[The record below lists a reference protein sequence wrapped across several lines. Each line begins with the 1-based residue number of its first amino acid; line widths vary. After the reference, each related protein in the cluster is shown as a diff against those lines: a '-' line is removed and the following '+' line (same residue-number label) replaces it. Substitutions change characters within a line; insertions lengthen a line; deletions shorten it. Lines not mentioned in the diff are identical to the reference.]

1 MGSRLSLLP
10 RVAFTSP
17 SVTPL
22 NMQAGSRHNV
32 LLASIAGG
40 AISYPIIPGLECVLD
55 ASIPASPIL
64 ATGALMASLYAYTR
78 TPEFTVKYYRLRYDE
93 LDKILRKEL
102 VTSSSLITQPVNRV
116 EPFGVRQVG
125 HDLETRLTA
134 TRQNVARLDNLLAKH
149 NNARLLVS
157 YPFDAPITTSLQ
169 EYSALIARME
179 GRLFELQQCPEW
191 KSQELAW
198 TMHQQYT
205 KAKLKIQKLKDEKRL
220 LQDEIRWNETLN
232 NTGDKRVQLA
242 KTTIDL
248 ALTLVDSRRNRG
260 KK

>member
-17 SVTPL
+17 SVTPV
-22 NMQAGSRHNV
+22 NMQAGSRHDV
-32 LLASIAGG
+32 FLGSIAGG
-40 AISYPIIPGLECVLD
+40 ALSYPIIPGLEYLLD
-55 ASIPASPIL
+55 DKIAASPIL
-64 ATGALMASLYAYTR
+64 ATGALIGGLYAYVR
-78 TPEFTVKYYRLRYDE
+78 TPEFTVKYYRFRYDE
-93 LDKILRKEL
+93 LDKVLRKEL
-102 VTSSSLITQPVNRV
+102 VTSSSLITQPVNQV
-116 EPFGVRQVG
+116 EPFGVRQLG
-125 HDLETRLTA
+125 YDLETRLAA
-134 TRQNVARLDNLLAKH
+134 TRENVARLDHLLGKH

-157 YPFDAPITTSLQ
+157 FPFDTSITTSLE

-179 GRLFELQQCPEW
+179 ARLYELQQCPEW

-220 LQDEIRWNETLN
+220 LQDQIRWNETLN
-232 NTGDKRVQLA
+232 NTGDKHVQLA

-248 ALTLVDSRRNRG
+248 ALTLADHQRNRG